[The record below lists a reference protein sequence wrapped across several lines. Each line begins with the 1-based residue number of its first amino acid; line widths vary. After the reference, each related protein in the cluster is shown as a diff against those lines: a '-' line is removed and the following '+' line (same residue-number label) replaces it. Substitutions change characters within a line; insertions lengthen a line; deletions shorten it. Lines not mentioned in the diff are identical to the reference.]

1 MWLMNTKRGY
11 TADVITLASESSKEP
26 TLAVRKVLNAKISD
40 RKAAWTMPCCPYLL
54 GPIELPKVKGIT
66 LPAKVPH

>member
-1 MWLMNTKRGY
+1 MNTKRGY

-40 RKAAWTMPCCPYLL
+40 NTPPER
-54 GPIELPKVKGIT
+54 LPGRCLVAPT
-66 LPAKVPH
+66 Y